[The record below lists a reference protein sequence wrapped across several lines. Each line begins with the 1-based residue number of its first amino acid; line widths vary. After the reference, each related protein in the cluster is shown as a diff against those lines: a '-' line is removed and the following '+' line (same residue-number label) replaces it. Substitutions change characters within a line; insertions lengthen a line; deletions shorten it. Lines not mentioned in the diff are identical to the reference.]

1 MYDEAAEAAGYNI
14 ARLGVLRHCFYDN
27 FVIFCR
33 SGLQDAR
40 MTCIFNRQKRK
51 QIRGDGP
58 VAKKTETDGKRKKR
72 LWIIL
77 LPVLGVFAALFVA
90 AFWIAALL
98 FGGEPQLPVEPLRP
112 EDFKLISKL
121 TARFSNEFLNGKPE
135 ESELVLTPGEIASLI
150 RVSDNGALLRM
161 FGGGSGGKTKN
172 YDARFEN
179 GRFEILSPVRTGL
192 TWLRGGVIMVDMSV
206 RPEKDGDELTLD
218 ISRIKAGS
226 IALPG
231 FLVDRMRRQSL
242 EEARNLEEYRLF
254 DRCVKSLRIDEE
266 NNLRIVYRPAELLK
280 LMPPKVQQFQQ
291 MMRRGR

>member
-1 MYDEAAEAAGYNI
+1 MDHSAAGSRSI
-14 ARLGVLRHCFYDN
+14 CGAVRRGVLD
-27 FVIFCR
+27 
-33 SGLQDAR
+33 
-40 MTCIFNRQKRK
+40 
-51 QIRGDGP
+51 RGAP
-58 VAKKTETDGKRKKR
+58 VRRRT
-72 LWIIL
+72 
-77 LPVLGVFAALFVA
+77 AAS
-90 AFWIAALL
+90 
-98 FGGEPQLPVEPLRP
+98 LRP

-161 FGGGSGGKTKN
+161 FGGGSGGGKTKN

-179 GRFEILSPVRTGL
+179 GRFEILSPVR

>member
-1 MYDEAAEAAGYNI
+1 M
-14 ARLGVLRHCFYDN
+14 
-27 FVIFCR
+27 
-33 SGLQDAR
+33 
-40 MTCIFNRQKRK
+40 
-51 QIRGDGP
+51 
-58 VAKKTETDGKRKKR
+58 AKKTETDGKRKKR

-77 LPVLGVFAALFVA
+77 LPVFGVLAALFVA

-135 ESELVLTPGEIASLI
+135 ESELVLSPGEIASLI
-150 RVSDNGALLRM
+150 RVSDNGALLMM
-161 FGGGSGGKTKN
+161 FGGGSGGGKTKN

-218 ISRIKAGS
+218 ISRIRAGS
-226 IALPG
+226 ITLPG

-254 DRCVKSLRIDEE
+254 DRCVKSLRVDEE
-266 NNLRIVYRPAELLK
+266 NQSADRLSPGGTAEADAL
-280 LMPPKVQQFQQ
+280 QSAAFQQ
-291 MMRRGR
+291 MMRRGGEAGAGRLLSPLAGAGQYFL

>member
-1 MYDEAAEAAGYNI
+1 
-14 ARLGVLRHCFYDN
+14 
-27 FVIFCR
+27 
-33 SGLQDAR
+33 
-40 MTCIFNRQKRK
+40 
-51 QIRGDGP
+51 
-58 VAKKTETDGKRKKR
+58 
-72 LWIIL
+72 
-77 LPVLGVFAALFVA
+77 
-90 AFWIAALL
+90 
-98 FGGEPQLPVEPLRP
+98 
-112 EDFKLISKL
+112 
-121 TARFSNEFLNGKPE
+121 
-135 ESELVLTPGEIASLI
+135 
-150 RVSDNGALLRM
+150 M
-161 FGGGSGGKTKN
+161 FGGGSGGGKTKN

-192 TWLRGGVIMVDMSV
+192 TWLRGGVIMVDLSV

-226 IALPG
+226 ITLPG

-280 LMPPKVQQFQQ
+280 LMPSRVQQFQQ

>member
-1 MYDEAAEAAGYNI
+1 MANKREP
-14 ARLGVLRHCFYDN
+14 
-27 FVIFCR
+27 FV
-33 SGLQDAR
+33 
-40 MTCIFNRQKRK
+40 TC
-51 QIRGDGP
+51 
-58 VAKKTETDGKRKKR
+58 KKR

-161 FGGGSGGKTKN
+161 FGGGSGGGKTKN

-226 IALPG
+226 ITLPG

-254 DRCVKSLRIDEE
+254 DRCVKSLRIDEG
-266 NNLRIVYRPAELLK
+266 NNLLIVYRPAELLK
-280 LMPPKVQQFQQ
+280 LMPSRVQQFQQ

>member
-1 MYDEAAEAAGYNI
+1 
-14 ARLGVLRHCFYDN
+14 
-27 FVIFCR
+27 
-33 SGLQDAR
+33 
-40 MTCIFNRQKRK
+40 
-51 QIRGDGP
+51 
-58 VAKKTETDGKRKKR
+58 
-72 LWIIL
+72 
-77 LPVLGVFAALFVA
+77 
-90 AFWIAALL
+90 
-98 FGGEPQLPVEPLRP
+98 
-112 EDFKLISKL
+112 
-121 TARFSNEFLNGKPE
+121 
-135 ESELVLTPGEIASLI
+135 
-150 RVSDNGALLRM
+150 M
-161 FGGGSGGKTKN
+161 FGGGSGGGKTKN

>member
-1 MYDEAAEAAGYNI
+1 M
-14 ARLGVLRHCFYDN
+14 
-27 FVIFCR
+27 
-33 SGLQDAR
+33 
-40 MTCIFNRQKRK
+40 
-51 QIRGDGP
+51 
-58 VAKKTETDGKRKKR
+58 AKKTETDGKRKKR

-77 LPVLGVFAALFVA
+77 LPVFGVLAALFVA

-135 ESELVLTPGEIASLI
+135 ESELVLSPGEIASLI
-150 RVSDNGALLRM
+150 RVSDNGALLMM
-161 FGGGSGGKTKN
+161 FGGGSGGGKTKN

-218 ISRIKAGS
+218 ISRIRAGFDHAARLS
-226 IALPG
+226 
-231 FLVDRMRRQSL
+231 RRPD
-242 EEARNLEEYRLF
+242 A
-254 DRCVKSLRIDEE
+254 
-266 NNLRIVYRPAELLK
+266 
-280 LMPPKVQQFQQ
+280 PPVA
-291 MMRRGR
+291 RRGAEPGGVPAVRPLREKPSRRRRKQSADRLSPGGTAEADALQKCSSSSR

>member
-1 MYDEAAEAAGYNI
+1 M
-14 ARLGVLRHCFYDN
+14 
-27 FVIFCR
+27 
-33 SGLQDAR
+33 
-40 MTCIFNRQKRK
+40 
-51 QIRGDGP
+51 
-58 VAKKTETDGKRKKR
+58 AKKTETDGKRKKR

-192 TWLRGGVIMVDMSV
+192 TWLRGGVIMVDMSRELYYTIPDKIAEINGLLAV
-206 RPEKDGDELTLD
+206 PEDGLPTVSLSAGVAFSDENGFCGSLFRAADSALYTA
-218 ISRIKAGS
+218 KAHGRCGCSVSPAPDETGS
-226 IALPG
+226 
-231 FLVDRMRRQSL
+231 
-242 EEARNLEEYRLF
+242 
-254 DRCVKSLRIDEE
+254 KS
-266 NNLRIVYRPAELLK
+266 
-280 LMPPKVQQFQQ
+280 
-291 MMRRGR
+291 